1 MKKTIRKIYLCFIIT
16 ILFTTGIALGNDT
29 NLENKEYTEIYKQ
42 WLELSDEQ
50 KENVI
55 EPSKYNF
62 YSKDTKEE
70 IQLANQKMNLKSL
83 VKMAKSSTYATSPK
97 FSLKTLIDNNLEI
110 KDQKSTNF
118 CWAFAS
124 ISSLETNLALKNYND
139 NKDDKIYD
147 YSERHMVY
155 SMTQSFK
162 DGQVNTNG
170 WKQKAKDGGTT
181 TMSMAYLTNGSGAI
195 NEEDMKFVDSQEEID
210 INDIKNKQ
218 VQTTVKDIRNFDSI
232 YITKNDGAID
242 ANKNKIKDSEI
253 ESLKEQIKEHI
264 STSGSVKASIY
275 MPNFDNN
282 VHINL
287 KSGAIYNLIDSY
299 EDIKKEMTKKDGVY
313 VNHAVSIIGWD
324 DNYSKDNFSVS
335 LEGNGAFICVNSWG
349 DSFGDDGLFY
359 VSYYD
364 SNIGIHNVVY
374 TRVEDNDNYDNIY
387 QSDLCGWVGQLGY
400 ECDTAYFSNVYTAQS
415 DEELKSVG
423 FYATGKD
430 TSYEIYYVDNFE
442 GTESFCNKVYL
453 QSGKF
458 TNEGYYTVDLNK
470 AVNMAEGKKYA
481 IIVKITT
488 PGAVHPIAI
497 EYKAGRSTKNVVIDD
512 GEGYISLI
520 GKSWEHVEESKECNI
535 CLKMY
540 TKNM

>member
-195 NEEDMKFVDSQEEID
+195 NEEDMKFVDNQEEID

-218 VQTTVKDIRNFDSI
+218 VQTTVKDIRNFNSI

-253 ESLKEQIKEHI
+253 ENLKENIDKPI
-264 STSGSVKASIY
+264 LVYCKAGHKSALACQ
-275 MPNFDNN
+275 MLEEEGFS
-282 VHINL
+282 NL
-287 KSGAIYNLIDSY
+287 YNLGQ
-299 EDIKKEMTKKDGVY
+299 GV
-313 VNHAVSIIGWD
+313 
-324 DNYSKDNFSVS
+324 
-335 LEGNGAFICVNSWG
+335 
-349 DSFGDDGLFY
+349 
-359 VSYYD
+359 
-364 SNIGIHNVVY
+364 
-374 TRVEDNDNYDNIY
+374 
-387 QSDLCGWVGQLGY
+387 LGY
-400 ECDTAYFSNVYTAQS
+400 
-415 DEELKSVG
+415 K
-423 FYATGKD
+423 
-430 TSYEIYYVDNFE
+430 
-442 GTESFCNKVYL
+442 GT
-453 QSGKF
+453 
-458 TNEGYYTVDLNK
+458 
-470 AVNMAEGKKYA
+470 
-481 IIVKITT
+481 
-488 PGAVHPIAI
+488 I
-497 EYKAGRSTKNVVIDD
+497 E
-512 GEGYISLI
+512 
-520 GKSWEHVEESKECNI
+520 
-535 CLKMY
+535 
-540 TKNM
+540 

>member
-195 NEEDMKFVDSQEEID
+195 NEEDMKFVDNQEEID

-218 VQTTVKDIRNFDSI
+218 VQTTVKDIRNFNSI

-242 ANKNKIKDSEI
+242 ANKNKIKDSIGNIKFEDNILKIKKQI
-253 ESLKEQIKEHI
+253 ESLEITNNKLIETLDKNYMNMLKGIIDEEQYIRITENLKQEIFNNKLSIDNLKNEQINENKVDNKQIEKNI
-264 STSGSVKASIY
+264 NEFLSLENPTRELIINLVEKIY
-275 MPNFDNN
+275 IYQDKTIDIIFTFNN
-282 VHINL
+282 V
-287 KSGAIYNLIDSY
+287 
-299 EDIKKEMTKKDGVY
+299 T
-313 VNHAVSIIGWD
+313 
-324 DNYSKDNFSVS
+324 
-335 LEGNGAFICVNSWG
+335 
-349 DSFGDDGLFY
+349 
-359 VSYYD
+359 
-364 SNIGIHNVVY
+364 
-374 TRVEDNDNYDNIY
+374 
-387 QSDLCGWVGQLGY
+387 
-400 ECDTAYFSNVYTAQS
+400 
-415 DEELKSVG
+415 
-423 FYATGKD
+423 
-430 TSYEIYYVDNFE
+430 
-442 GTESFCNKVYL
+442 
-453 QSGKF
+453 
-458 TNEGYYTVDLNK
+458 
-470 AVNMAEGKKYA
+470 
-481 IIVKITT
+481 
-488 PGAVHPIAI
+488 
-497 EYKAGRSTKNVVIDD
+497 
-512 GEGYISLI
+512 
-520 GKSWEHVEESKECNI
+520 
-535 CLKMY
+535 
-540 TKNM
+540 

>member
-162 DGQVNTNG
+162 NGQVNTNG

-218 VQTTVKDIRNFDSI
+218 VQTTVKDIRNFNSI

-242 ANKNKIKDSEI
+242 ANKNKIKDSEM
-253 ESLKEQIKEHI
+253 ENLKEQIKEHI

-324 DNYSKDNFSVS
+324 DNYSKDNFSTKPTN
-335 LEGNGAFICVNSWG
+335 NGAWIIRNSYGKAIEISMEQLRKNNPGLEDEEIVNTFSASMNCNCTLSEDGQILSVSVG
-349 DSFGDDGLFY
+349 DNGIFY
-359 VSYYD
+359 ISYED
-364 SNIGIHNVVY
+364 SYIYSDLLGIENA
-374 TRVEDNDNYDNIY
+374 EDKKDYDNLY
-387 QSDLCGWVGQLGY
+387 QYDNLGGGELGY
-400 ECDTAYFSNVYTAQS
+400 
-415 DEELKSVG
+415 
-423 FYATGKD
+423 
-430 TSYEIYYVDNFE
+430 I
-442 GTESFCNKVYL
+442 
-453 QSGKF
+453 
-458 TNEGYYTVDLNK
+458 
-470 AVNMAEGKKYA
+470 
-481 IIVKITT
+481 
-488 PGAVHPIAI
+488 
-497 EYKAGRSTKNVVIDD
+497 
-512 GEGYISLI
+512 
-520 GKSWEHVEESKECNI
+520 
-535 CLKMY
+535 
-540 TKNM
+540 